1 MNALRLQR
9 KLDFRYAEPTEV
21 APGIRRVVANNP
33 SAFTLHGT
41 GTYIVGRGAVAVI
54 DPGPADEQHIQA
66 LLSATVG
73 ETITHMVVTH
83 THRDHSPGCRL
94 LAAHTDAKTY
104 GFGPHGAGRIVDG
117 LAADG
122 EVGGLGEVEEGGDRD
137 FTPDVAVR
145 HGDVIGGDG
154 WALHCVYTPGH
165 TSNHVCYALEIAAPA
180 RRVLFSG
187 DHVMGWSTSV
197 IAPPDGHMGSYMASL
212 QTLLERDD
220 EVYWP
225 THGPAVTEPKRHVRA
240 FIAHRRDREEQIRRQ
255 LANGVAHIA
264 EMVPAM
270 YANVPKQLHGA
281 AARSVWAAVLLL
293 VERGE
298 VECDGAPRLDAEFR
312 LRP

>member
-1 MNALRLQR
+1 M
-9 KLDFRYAEPTEV
+9 DFRYAESAAV
-21 APGIRRVVANNP
+21 APGVRRVIANNP
-33 SAFTLHGT
+33 SAFTLYGT

-66 LLSATVG
+66 LLSATTG

-94 LAAHTDAKTY
+94 LAEHTDAKTY
-104 GFGPHGAGRIVDG
+104 GFGPHGAGRVHGSAGHPDG
-117 LAADG
+117 GRMD
-122 EVGGLGEVEEGGDRD
+122 EVEEGGDGD
-137 FTPDVAVR
+137 FAPDVAVR
-145 HGDVIGGDG
+145 HGDVIDGDG
-154 WALHCVYTPGH
+154 WTLHCVHTPGH
-165 TSNHVCYALEIAAPA
+165 TSNHVCYALETAAPA
-180 RRVLFSG
+180 PRVLFSG

-212 QTLLERDD
+212 RTLLERDD

-225 THGPAVTEPKRHVRA
+225 THGPAVTDPKQHVRA
-240 FIAHRRDREEQIRRQ
+240 FIAHRREREEQIRRQ
-255 LANGVAHIA
+255 LARGVGRIA

-312 LRP
+312 LCP